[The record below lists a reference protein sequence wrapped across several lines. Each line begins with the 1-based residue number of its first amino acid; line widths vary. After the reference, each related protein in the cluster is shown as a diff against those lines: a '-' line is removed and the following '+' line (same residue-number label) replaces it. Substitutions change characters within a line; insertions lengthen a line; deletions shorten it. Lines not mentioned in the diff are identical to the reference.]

1 MSARLSSRSIVSPSS
16 HWLTPKLQVSFSRCF
31 SVCRRMAEIRARSSS
46 AMRRAAARSRPSS
59 NMANSSPPSRPVMA
73 FSPATSRATP
83 RMASSPTSCPY
94 TSLMRL
100 KWSMSITMAQSVW
113 PRPQTCCALSKN
125 ARRLST
131 PVRGSVNAQ
140 PQQILLHIGET
151 LGRAQPGIE
160 FLGGRRLPD
169 EIVGTA
175 VERFDQL
182 VLVAVAGHQ
191 DDIFERFS
199 GADERAHL
207 VVARGEQARDE
218 FQHRAAWVDDDDTH
232 EKSAHEVEAKG
243 RPAGNSV
250 CRTLAPCHSLSV
262 NAGRIAAG
270 MLKQCRCNISNFSE
284 CRARIE
290 TATPGLSRWS
300 GHFSSAS
307 PISSDSPG

>member
-1 MSARLSSRSIVSPSS
+1 MSARLSSRSIVSPGS

-31 SVCRRMAEIRARSSS
+31 SVCTRMAEIRARSSS

-94 TSLMRL
+94 TSLTRL

-113 PRPQTCCALSKN
+113 PRPQTSCALSKN

-131 PVRGSVNAQ
+131 PVRGSVNCQ

-182 VLVAVAGHQ
+182 VLVAVARHQ
-191 DDIFERFS
+191 DDIDRTAAGREQPGFPAQLDAGHFRDRQQLVAGDHGADGGIGPDAFERFS

-207 VVARGEQARDE
+207 VIARGEQARDE

-243 RPAGNSV
+243 RPD
-250 CRTLAPCHSLSV
+250 REL
-262 NAGRIAAG
+262 G
-270 MLKQCRCNISNFSE
+270 MQD
-284 CRARIE
+284 
-290 TATPGLSRWS
+290 P
-300 GHFSSAS
+300 
-307 PISSDSPG
+307 